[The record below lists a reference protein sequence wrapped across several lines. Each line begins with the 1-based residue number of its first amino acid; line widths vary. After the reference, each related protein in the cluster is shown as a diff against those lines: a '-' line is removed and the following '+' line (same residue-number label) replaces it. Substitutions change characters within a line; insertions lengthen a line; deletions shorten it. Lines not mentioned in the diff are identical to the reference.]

1 MDPVVARTL
10 RSLQRNILAGI
21 ITTGPLLV
29 TYLIFS
35 FLLGVL
41 AKVGLPVVWLL
52 AAIFPGDWIHEPW
65 VQFLLAVVLTLA
77 FLYLVG
83 RVTSE
88 VVGRQALRIF
98 ERSLARLPFVAKIY
112 NSVRKLI
119 DSMMA
124 KDDTAQR
131 VVLVEFPMPG
141 QRALGFLTRT
151 LIDSASGQV
160 LAAVLLPN
168 AINPMSGLLQIM
180 PIERVQETNLT
191 MEQAMSMLMTGGAVG
206 PEEILF
212 TRPVDLVEPVIELAA
227 GEILSDEEETE
238 LAIELE
244 SRKSS

>member
-1 MDPVVARTL
+1 MREKCVKPVYARAL
-10 RSLQRNILAGI
+10 RGMQRNILAGI
-21 ITTGPLLV
+21 ITIGPLLV

-35 FLLGVL
+35 FLVGIL

-52 AAIFPGDWIHEPW
+52 AAIFPGDWINEPW
-65 VQFLLAVVLTLA
+65 VQFLLAVVLTLVV
-77 FLYLVG
+77 LYVVG
-83 RVTSE
+83 RVTSQ
-88 VVGRQALRIF
+88 VVGRQALRVF
-98 ERSLARLPFVAKIY
+98 EAALARLPFVAKIY

-119 DSMMA
+119 DTMMA
-124 KDDTAQR
+124 KDDSVNR

-151 LIDSASGQV
+151 LIDSSNGRI

-191 MEQAMSMLMTGGAVG
+191 VEQAMSMLMTGGTVG

-212 TRPVDLVEPVIELAA
+212 TSTALPAEATTELVSDEPL
-227 GEILSDEEETE
+227 LSDLETQ
-238 LAIELE
+238 L
-244 SRKSS
+244 

>member
-1 MDPVVARTL
+1 M
-10 RSLQRNILAGI
+10 QRNILAGI

-77 FLYLVG
+77 FLYVVG
-83 RVTSE
+83 RVTSQ

-112 NSVRKLI
+112 SSVRKLI

-141 QRALGFLTRT
+141 QRALGFLTGT
-151 LIDSASGQV
+151 LVDSASGRG

-212 TRPVDLVEPVIELAA
+212 TRPVALVEPVIELVAEEVVIGEAETDAA
-227 GEILSDEEETE
+227 TRPWPS
-238 LAIELE
+238 A
-244 SRKSS
+244 